1 MHRCWTS
8 LWTPTKPWVW
18 APNCP
23 FEEGE
28 AGASPPTPTPRLPAC
43 QLSGTMDTLDTLEGT
58 WGGLLFTAAGAATGS
73 YPHGAHVYQ
82 DGTGP
87 SRWCLSQ
94 QQQQK
99 KKKARFSGTSHSWC
113 RGATSW
119 GCNQPSSP
127 PPLLSPASTSA
138 CLGHLLEQRP
148 DPDPQGK
155 ASVLLPSPGV
165 CLRGPPCAHRPWEP
179 ER

>member
-8 LWTPTKPWVW
+8 LRTPTRPWVW

-28 AGASPPTPTPRLPAC
+28 AGASPPTPTSRLPAC
-43 QLSGTMDTLDTLEGT
+43 QLSGTLEGT
-58 WGGLLFTAAGAATGS
+58 RGAAAYSSRGSNRQLPPWCSRLPGRHWSIKVVSVTAAAARK
-73 YPHGAHVYQ
+73 V
-82 DGTGP
+82 
-87 SRWCLSQ
+87 
-94 QQQQK
+94 
-99 KKKARFSGTSHSWC
+99 RFSGTSHSWC
-113 RGATSW
+113 HGAASW

-148 DPDPQGK
+148 DPGPQGK
-155 ASVLLPSPGV
+155 ALVLLPSPGV

-179 ER
+179 KR